1 MLACTSSSSTEQD
14 ETTGDE
20 TSAEESA
27 GEESSGGETGPP
39 ETTGGEETGEP
50 AVLAEARVKYPDYKS
65 FHQLAMGPKC
75 GPVGGVC
82 HNTKEF
88 PDLHTSAN
96 MMDAI
101 GLYCNVLADGPEV
114 TENLCEPVGD
124 VLVLT
129 SGQDVGFTSQIG
141 QLFEVPG
148 DMACDDAAVADLPDD
163 LGTDRELCM
172 SLKDAVPLGAAV
184 GEDLVSFS
192 VVRPDSVTGE
202 QLVLL
207 QYEDRLL
214 TSQSSKHVRFTD
226 FGMLTPQDQDTFLYT
241 IHQGDLNGDSV
252 FGALTDESGLLIK
265 PGDPLHSYIVW
276 RMMGWGLAPRMPL
289 AEAPMTP
296 MMQLAMMC
304 WIKQLDPSVTSP
316 DPSAEIV
323 YDDCLEF
330 LEEIDDLDEWNEL
343 YGDIPEE

>member
-1 MLACTSSSSTEQD
+1 MA
-14 ETTGDE
+14 
-20 TSAEESA
+20 
-27 GEESSGGETGPP
+27 
-39 ETTGGEETGEP
+39 
-50 AVLAEARVKYPDYKS
+50 
-65 FHQLAMGPKC
+65 PKC

-96 MMDAI
+96 MLDAI

-148 DMACDDAAVADLPDD
+148 DMACDDPEVADLPDS
-163 LGTDRELCM
+163 LGSDRELCM
-172 SLKDAVPLGAAV
+172 TLKEKVPLGAAV

-214 TSQSSKHVRFTD
+214 TSQASKFVRFTE
-226 FGMLTPQDQDTFLYT
+226 FGMLTLQDQDTFLYT
-241 IHQGDLNGDSV
+241 IHQGDLNGDGL
-252 FGALTDESGLLIK
+252 FGSETNESGLLIK

-304 WIKQLDPSVTSP
+304 WIKHLDPGAA
-316 DPSAEIV
+316 DPHPNDAIA

-330 LEEIDDLDEWNEL
+330 LEQIDDLEEWNEL
-343 YGDIPEE
+343 FGDIPEE